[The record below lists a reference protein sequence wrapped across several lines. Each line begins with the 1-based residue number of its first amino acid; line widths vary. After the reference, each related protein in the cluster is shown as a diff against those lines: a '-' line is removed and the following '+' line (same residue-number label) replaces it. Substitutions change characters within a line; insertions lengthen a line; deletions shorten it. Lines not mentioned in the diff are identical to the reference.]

1 MSLSYIKSEGASLNI
16 LAVWLN
22 GQSAQVLFYFKM
34 RGRGFKSRQQ
44 LPYLWSEV
52 EWKVTVQLFCPPL
65 LIRQSCYMFLLLPS
79 FPIALAYWRVH
90 NSYVKYDHVK
100 LNATH
105 IPTWSDVSSYMNAE
119 CLWLIAIIILPHNHF
134 LFKIYFMMREQRRS
148 HHNFPLCL
156 RQSPFIETARGWRAI
171 KLPYILIHLLGGDFM

>member
-1 MSLSYIKSEGASLNI
+1 MTWHLGPISVITG
-16 LAVWLN
+16 
-22 GQSAQVLFYFKM
+22 
-34 RGRGFKSRQQ
+34 
-44 LPYLWSEV
+44 WSV
-52 EWKVTVQLFCPPL
+52 
-65 LIRQSCYMFLLLPS
+65 IRQSCYMFLLLPS

-171 KLPYILIHLLGGDFM
+171 KLPYILIHLLGGISCRKSAEKSCLILV